1 MVIWE
6 LIKAIYNVEAII
18 LWGGLLLIAIIIF
31 VETGLFFGFFLP
43 GDSLLVT
50 AGIFAS
56 LGYLNLWWLLLVAAL
71 CAIAGDQLNYYIGRK
86 AGKALFAREDSRFFK
101 RKYLIQAQEFYKKYG
116 PKTIVLARFVPGIR
130 TFAPAVA
137 GAAEMDYHKFVTYNI
152 LGGLLWVFGTVFLG
166 YFLAASIP
174 NAKDYLHLIIGV
186 VILIS
191 FIPIFWEYFKARRK
205 QKEELKQQ

>member
-1 MVIWE
+1 MAVWE

-86 AGKALFAREDSRFFK
+86 AGKSLFAREDSRFFK

-116 PKTIVLARFVPGIR
+116 PKTIVLARFVPGVR
-130 TFAPAVA
+130 PFAPAVA

-191 FIPIFWEYFKARRK
+191 FIPILWEYFKARRK

>member
-1 MVIWE
+1 MAVWE

-18 LWGGLLLIAIIIF
+18 LWGGLLLIAVIIF
-31 VETGLFFGFFLP
+31 IETGLFFGFFLP

-56 LGYLNLWWLLLVAAL
+56 LGYLNLWWLLLIASL
-71 CAIAGDQLNYYIGRK
+71 CAIAGDQLNYYVGRK
-86 AGKALFAREDSRFFK
+86 AGRALFAREDSRLFK
-101 RKYLIQAQEFYKKYG
+101 KKYLIQAQEFYKKYG

-137 GAAEMDYHKFVTYNI
+137 GAAEMDYRRFVTYNI
-152 LGGLLWVFGTVFLG
+152 LGGLLWVLGTVFLG

-174 NAKDYLHLIIGV
+174 NAKDYLHLIIGA
-186 VILIS
+186 VIIISLIPV
-191 FIPIFWEYFKARRK
+191 FREYWKMRK
-205 QKEELKQQ
+205 ETMA

>member
-1 MVIWE
+1 MAVWE

-56 LGYLNLWWLLLVAAL
+56 LGYLNLWWLLLVASL

-86 AGKALFAREDSRFFK
+86 AGRALFAREDSRFFK

-137 GAAEMDYHKFVTYNI
+137 GAAEMDYRKFVTYNI
-152 LGGLLWVFGTVFLG
+152 LGGLFWVLGTVFLG

-174 NAKDYLHLIIGV
+174 NAKDYLHLIIGA
-186 VILIS
+186 VIILSLIPV
-191 FIPIFWEYFKARRK
+191 FREYWKMK
-205 QKEELKQQ
+205 KETVKE